1 MARHTQR
8 RDTRK
13 VMVVLGDG
21 KTEQHYLTHLKK
33 LKKYKFTIRPSLF
46 SNITIENVDCC
57 IDEYLSGGCNNI
69 IYITDYDTIVN
80 QHKLEKFNRLRSKYS
95 QNDEVLIC
103 ETMPSIEFW
112 FLLHF
117 CKNTTEFN
125 NCEEVTRILK
135 RYLPDYDKSESYLK
149 SSKWV
154 ESLCGN
160 NGLEKA
166 IRNSES
172 VLREKTKGDKGDHFP
187 YSTIH
192 HDIALFEETKEE

>member
-46 SNITIENVDCC
+46 SNITIENV
-57 IDEYLSGGCNNI
+57 EYYIEEHLSGGCNNI

-80 QHKLEKFNRLRSKYS
+80 QHKLEKFNKLKRKYA
-95 QNDEVLIC
+95 QKKEVLIC

-117 CKNTTEFN
+117 CKTTTEFAS
-125 NCEEVTRILK
+125 CDDVTRFLK

-154 ESLCGN
+154 ESLCSD
-160 NGLEKA
+160 NGLEYA
-166 IRNSES
+166 IRNSEL
-172 VLREKTKGDKGDHFP
+172 VLKEKTLGDKGDHFP
-187 YSTIH
+187 FSNIH
-192 HDIALFEETKEE
+192 NAIALFEETKER